1 MIQPASHTTA
11 TVNPLAGL
19 LSSASDVALDI
30 MEIGELQ
37 VSLAKLD
44 TQAAIDRSIVG
55 ATLVVGGGAMIIAS
69 LPLIALGLANAISDH
84 FELSLWKVQMAIGAI
99 STCIALL
106 LVAIGAMRLR
116 YATTAFSRTSSELSN
131 NVNWLKQLVR
141 GLKTTDD
148 LETEEKA

>member
-11 TVNPLAGL
+11 VNPLAGL

-37 VSLAKLD
+37 VRLAKLD

-69 LPLIALGLANAISDH
+69 LPLIALGLAHAISDQ

-116 YATTAFSRTSSELSN
+116 YATTAFSRTASEFSN
-131 NVNWLKQLVR
+131 NVNWLKHLMR

>member
-1 MIQPASHTTA
+1 MIQPASYTTA
-11 TVNPLAGL
+11 TINPLTGL

-37 VSLAKLD
+37 VRLAKLD

-84 FELSLWKVQMAIGAI
+84 FDLSLWKVRIAIGAI

-106 LVAIGAMRLR
+106 LVAFGALRLR
-116 YATTAFSRTSSELSN
+116 YATTAFSRTSSELLN

-148 LETEEKA
+148 SRN

>member
-1 MIQPASHTTA
+1 
-11 TVNPLAGL
+11 
-19 LSSASDVALDI
+19 

-37 VSLAKLD
+37 VRLAKLD

-84 FELSLWKVQMAIGAI
+84 FDLSLWKVQIAIGAI

-106 LVAIGAMRLR
+106 LVAFGALRLR
-116 YATTAFSRTSSELSN
+116 YATTAFSRTSSELLN

-148 LETEEKA
+148 SRN